1 MIRLAPPV
9 RDFEQD
15 YRDLVGTRTAAVQ
28 LTLNSASRRV
38 FRAYGQ
44 YADHT
49 GNATFL
55 SPTKWRVPG
64 RSEAL
69 FSNYDVLRGSALYG
83 ELLAIGGARCPMCG
97 FGEVS
102 TLDHHLPRTAF
113 PEFAILALNLVP
125 ACGRC
130 NQLKGTHVGLEP
142 GLQFLHPFFDSLAV
156 VPVLGCKFSVLAGS
170 ALIEFRIR
178 RTYRVAEDVLSRV
191 RFQFSR
197 LRLADRFRAEALAE
211 IGERRTTF
219 LQYATAKGPVGLRDY
234 LRTESRGYVAAHG
247 PNHWKSALYRS
258 LARNNAFLS
267 GGYEQIAIQIPV
279 APTSSQ

>member
-1 MIRLAPPV
+1 MIALAPPV

-28 LTLNSASRRV
+28 LTLNSGSRRV
-38 FRAYGQ
+38 FRAYEQ
-44 YADHT
+44 YSDHS

-55 SPTKWRVPG
+55 LPIKWRVPG
-64 RSEAL
+64 RSAAL
-69 FSNYDVLRGSALYG
+69 LSNYDVLRGSALYG

-102 TLDHHLPRTAF
+102 TLDHYLPRTTF

-156 VPVLGCKFSVLAGS
+156 VPILECRFSVRAAS

-178 RTYRVAEDVLSRV
+178 RTHRVAEDILSRV
-191 RFQFSR
+191 RFQFGR

-211 IGERRTTF
+211 VGERRTTF
-219 LQYATAKGPVGLRDY
+219 SQYATAKGPMGLRDY
-234 LRTESRGYVAAHG
+234 LHRESRGYVAAHG

-267 GGYEQIAIQIPV
+267 GGYDQIAVRAPL

>member
-15 YRDLVGTRTAAVQ
+15 YRDLVGTRNAAVQ

-55 SPTKWRVPG
+55 SPIKWRLPG

-69 FSNYDVLRGSALYG
+69 FSNYDGLRGSALYG

-142 GLQFLHPFFDSLAV
+142 GVQFLHPFFDSLAV
-156 VPVLGCKFSVLAGS
+156 VPVLVCKFSVLAGS

-178 RTYRVAEDVLSRV
+178 RTYRVAGDVLSRV

-258 LARNNAFLS
+258 LARDNAFLS

>member
-15 YRDLVGTRTAAVQ
+15 YRNVVGTRTAPVR
-28 LTLNSASRRV
+28 LTLDSASRRV

-49 GNATFL
+49 GNAAFL
-55 SPTKWRVPG
+55 SPIKWRLPG
-64 RSEAL
+64 RSGAL

-97 FGEVS
+97 FGEIS
-102 TLDHHLPRTAF
+102 TLDHYLPRAEF

-142 GLQFLHPFFDSLAV
+142 GLQFLHPFFDWLAV
-156 VPVLGCKFSVLAGS
+156 VPILGCKFSVRAGS

-178 RTYRVAEDVLSRV
+178 RTHRVADNVLSRV

-197 LRLADRFRAEALAE
+197 LRLANRFRAEALAE

-219 LQYATAKGPVGLRDY
+219 SQYASAKGPVGLRDY

-258 LARNNAFLS
+258 LARNNVFLS
-267 GGYEQIAIQIPV
+267 GGYEQIAVQIPV
-279 APTSSQ
+279 APTS